1 MVTSLEN
8 SGLKAQFVYVPVR
21 SNSELSARRNE
32 KLSHTQYRISKVLHP
47 HHRLFF
53 RRKISAVASDLISAV
68 RVGDYSLIHS
78 HFLFSDGAV
87 ALQLNKTF
95 GLPYVVAV
103 RNTDVN
109 VFLKY
114 RPDLRSI
121 GYEILRKASAIIFIS
136 PCYRE
141 HLFKKIPPQVV
152 QRIDQKTHIVP
163 NGISSFWLQEP
174 LSLAPRPDTA
184 LRLLYVGDFSK
195 NKNVPNTIRAAEMVR
210 EKMEVQLTLVGG
222 GRSGSADVLSMLES
236 GRYPWI
242 DYRGRIDD
250 KGELAAVYR
259 AHDIF
264 VMPSFK
270 ETFGVVYI
278 EALSQG
284 LPIVHSEKQGVDGYF
299 EAGTVAEAAKPDDPQ
314 DIAQKIALL
323 AGRLDEVRGLC
334 HEQARRFDW
343 NRVAATYLNIYR
355 AAIKA

>member
-1 MVTSLEN
+1 M
-8 SGLKAQFVYVPVR
+8 
-21 SNSELSARRNE
+21 
-32 KLSHTQYRISKVLHP
+32 
-47 HHRLFF
+47 
-53 RRKISAVASDLISAV
+53 SDLISAV
-68 RVGDYSLIHS
+68 NVEDYSLIHS

-87 ALQLNKTF
+87 ALRFNKTF

-109 VFLKY
+109 IFLKY

-121 GYEILRKASAIIFIS
+121 CYEILRKASVIIFIS

-141 HLFKKIPPQVV
+141 QLFKKIPPQVV
-152 QRIDQKTHIVP
+152 QQIDQKTHVVP
-163 NGISSFWLQEP
+163 NGISTFWLQDTFSP
-174 LSLAPRPDTA
+174 APRPGTV
-184 LRLLYVGDFSK
+184 LRLLYVGDFSR
-195 NKNVPNTIRAAEMVR
+195 NKNVPNTIRAADIVR

-222 GRSGSADVLSMLES
+222 GRGGSADVLSMLDS

-299 EAGTVAEAAKPDDPQ
+299 KSGTVAEAAKPGDPQ

-323 AGRLDEVRGLC
+323 AGRLDEVRSLC

-355 AAIKA
+355 AAMRP